1 MGHLDLHG
9 ENLHYLRL
17 RGRWLEDTGFAVGAN
32 IRVQVAQG
40 RLILEVEG
48 DERSSSPA
56 TGRRPWRAR
65 APGLYHTVERFGT
78 ACSVVSCVMRGTPNT
93 KAVAAIMRSAG
104 SPGNTSPRAP
114 ARSAISSVRG

>member
-56 TGRRPWRAR
+56 AALGVHEPQAST
-65 APGLYHTVERFGT
+65 
-78 ACSVVSCVMRGTPNT
+78 TP
-93 KAVAAIMRSAG
+93 
-104 SPGNTSPRAP
+104 
-114 ARSAISSVRG
+114 